1 MGGEVRTLRE
11 AYSSWLFSNSR
22 SSATLSAQQL
32 PLFSNSFCSAT
43 PAVEQ
48 ISLFSNSLCSA
59 TPSIQQLFQFS
70 NSFCSAFPV
79 FRNSFNLA
87 TLSVQQ
93 LRLSI
98 MQSLCHLLLL
108 GLLAF
113 VLVDERHVDAKPG
126 LYLVETRDAEPAPPF
141 YELPADDGLEMKI
154 AQSISDQLRKAEAGD
169 YGMDYGAFDKF
180 LSVGKVL
187 PSLGDI
193 IAGVG
198 KEMDVPLMG
207 KIGAGMKKVAE
218 L

>member
-1 MGGEVRTLRE
+1 MGS
-11 AYSSWLFSNSR
+11 SSWLFSNLRCSVTP
-22 SSATLSAQQL
+22 SIEQLPLLNNSLFSATLSVQQL
-32 PLFSNSFCSAT
+32 SVLSNS
-43 PAVEQ
+43 V
-48 ISLFSNSLCSA
+48 CSA
-59 TPSIQQLFQFS
+59 TPSIQQLYQFS
-70 NSFCSAFPV
+70 NSFCSAFPL
-79 FRNSFNLA
+79 FSNSFNLA

-98 MQSLCHLLLL
+98 MQSLRHLMLL

-113 VLVDERHVDAKPG
+113 VLVDERQVDAKPG
-126 LYLVETRDAEPAPPF
+126 LYLVETRDSE
-141 YELPADDGLEMKI
+141 PADDGLEMKI
-154 AQSISDQLRKAEAGD
+154 ARSISDQLRKAEAGD

-180 LSVGKVL
+180 LSVGKKVL

-218 L
+218 LV

>member
-1 MGGEVRTLRE
+1 MGGSGVARKLSASTLRE
-11 AYSSWLFSNSR
+11 AVAPGC
-22 SSATLSAQQL
+22 SATLSAQQL

-48 ISLFSNSLCSA
+48 LPLLSNSLCSA

-98 MQSLCHLLLL
+98 MQSLRHLLLL

-126 LYLVETRDAEPAPPF
+126 LYLVETKDAE
-141 YELPADDGLEMKI
+141 PADDGLEMKI
-154 AQSISDQLRKAEAGD
+154 ARSISDQLRKAEAGD

-180 LSVGKVL
+180 LSVGKKVL

-218 L
+218 LV

>member
-1 MGGEVRTLRE
+1 MGGSGVARKLSASTLRE
-11 AYSSWLFSNSR
+11 AVAPGCSATREVQQLFLLSNSLC
-22 SSATLSAQQL
+22 SATLSVWQL
-32 PLFSNSFCSAT
+32 L
-43 PAVEQ
+43 
-48 ISLFSNSLCSA
+48 LLSNSLCSA

-126 LYLVETRDAEPAPPF
+126 LYLVETRDAEPA
-141 YELPADDGLEMKI
+141 DDGLEMKI
-154 AQSISDQLRKAEAGD
+154 ARSISD
-169 YGMDYGAFDKF
+169 
-180 LSVGKVL
+180 
-187 PSLGDI
+187 
-193 IAGVG
+193 
-198 KEMDVPLMG
+198 
-207 KIGAGMKKVAE
+207 
-218 L
+218 

>member
-48 ISLFSNSLCSA
+48 LPLLSNSLCSA

-93 LRLSI
+93 LRLHHAI
-98 MQSLCHLLLL
+98 TL
-108 GLLAF
+108 
-113 VLVDERHVDAKPG
+113 
-126 LYLVETRDAEPAPPF
+126 PPS
-141 YELPADDGLEMKI
+141 A
-154 AQSISDQLRKAEAGD
+154 SR
-169 YGMDYGAFDKF
+169 
-180 LSVGKVL
+180 
-187 PSLGDI
+187 PSCFC
-193 IAGVG
+193 AS
-198 KEMDVPLMG
+198 
-207 KIGAGMKKVAE
+207 
-218 L
+218 